1 MSGDPG
7 ERPRPAPRF
16 TIAIG
21 AAVRDVLAEHSRRG
35 RRAAAA
41 SEADEY
47 QKGELARAA
56 VAHVIAAL
64 DCAPWAIEFWWPKGW
79 APLRRSG
86 RRQELVAAAALIIGE
101 IERCDRTGNHRR
113 EA

>member
-7 ERPRPAPRF
+7 ERPGPLPGQARF
-16 TIAIG
+16 AIEIG
-21 AAVRDVLAEHSRRG
+21 PAVRDVLAECHRRG
-35 RRAAAA
+35 LPLVEDRQA
-41 SEADEY
+41 
-47 QKGELARAA
+47 GELARAA